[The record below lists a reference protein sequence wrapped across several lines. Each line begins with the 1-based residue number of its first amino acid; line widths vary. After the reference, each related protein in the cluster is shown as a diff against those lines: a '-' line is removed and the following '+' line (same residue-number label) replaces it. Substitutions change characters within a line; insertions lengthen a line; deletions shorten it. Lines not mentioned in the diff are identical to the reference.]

1 MNGTEGVSEKP
12 GFKRERP
19 WLQGRAAG
27 IEMSLFADYNLP
39 FAIAFGVMLVLV
51 VLQVIGLGD
60 MDLDA
65 DLDVEID
72 PATGDPT
79 SAGLGGAITSLLG
92 LGKVPLFVWLIVF
105 LLVFAVL
112 GMGIQ
117 ALAADL
123 TGSPLYPWLAALF
136 SAGGAI
142 PATAIVARPIGHLM
156 PQDETTAV
164 GLQSLVGRRGIVTTG
179 TARRGS
185 PARTKVYDRHGQAHH
200 VMMEPHEGTGE
211 VGEGQEVLLV
221 RREGQLFYGQPSAER
236 KLSPT
241 G

>member
-1 MNGTEGVSEKP
+1 
-12 GFKRERP
+12 
-19 WLQGRAAG
+19 
-27 IEMSLFADYNLP
+27 MSLFADYNLP
-39 FAIAFGVMLVLV
+39 FAIAFGLMGLLLVLQLV
-51 VLQVIGLGD
+51 GMGD
-60 MDLDA
+60 YDFDADLDA
-65 DLDVEID
+65 DGV
-72 PATGDPT
+72 GDPT
-79 SAGLGGAITSLLG
+79 SAGFGGAILSILG
-92 LGKVPLFVWLIVF
+92 LGKVPLFVWLVVF
-105 LLVFAVL
+105 LLIFAVL

-123 TGSPLYPWLAALF
+123 TGSALFPWLAALF

-142 PATAIVARPIGHLM
+142 PATAVVARPIGHLM
-156 PQDETTAV
+156 PKDETSAV

-185 PARTKVYDRHGQAHH
+185 PARTRVYDRHGQSHH